1 MQLEALMTLTL
12 ELLPIESA
20 GVTPAG
26 EVRVVPFRD
35 GTFEGNFEGAA
46 LRGKLLPGGTD
57 WQRVRSDGTLEI
69 AARYLLET
77 DRGER
82 IEVQSNGLRHASPEV
97 MARLN
102 AGELV
107 SRDAYYF
114 RTAIRL
120 NTAAPRLQRLNDVLV
135 VSVGERTRSAVRLEL
150 YTVP

>member
-1 MQLEALMTLTL
+1 MQLKPLMTVTVDLF
-12 ELLPIESA
+12 PIESVGPA
-20 GVTPAG
+20 PAG
-26 EVRVVPFRD
+26 EVRVVPFRE
-35 GTFEGNFEGAA
+35 GTFEGPDG
-46 LRGKLLPGGTD
+46 LCGKLLPGGTD

-107 SRDAYYF
+107 PRDEYYF

-120 NTAAPRLQRLNDVLV
+120 STAAPRLQHLNNMLV
-135 VSVGERTRSAVRLEL
+135 VSVGERMRAAVRLEL
-150 YTVP
+150 FVVP

>member
-1 MQLEALMTLTL
+1 MQLQPLMTLML
-12 ELLPIESA
+12 ELLPIESVGA
-20 GVTPAG
+20 TPLG
-26 EVRVVPFRD
+26 EVRVIPFRE
-35 GTFEGNFEGAA
+35 GRFEGPDG

-82 IEVQSNGLRHASPEV
+82 IEVQSNGLRHASAEV

-102 AGELV
+102 AGEAV
-107 SRDAYYF
+107 AKDAYYF

-120 NTAAPRLQRLNDVLV
+120 STAAPRLAHLNNVLV
-135 VSVGERTRSAVRLEL
+135 VSVGERARSSVRLEL
-150 YTVP
+150 FIVP